1 MVFNC
6 KWSGILV
13 NGGRLAPTKTGS
25 LEILGTPH
33 SVYGTTYIPCNLPI
47 VYQTT
52 VSIAKRGPGRR
63 EGSLEPGCLFSV
75 CVPDFTSPLLSLAG
89 PRLSHACVLANSIA
103 TTPCLLLPGQ
113 DRWRQHSVLGVS
125 DPGQL
130 VMSIE

>member
-25 LEILGTPH
+25 SEILGTPH

-52 VSIAKRGPGRR
+52 VGIAKRAPADGR
-63 EGSLEPGCLFSV
+63 EAWSQDASSL
-75 CVPDFTSPLLSLAG
+75 CVSLTSPA
-89 PRLSHACVLANSIA
+89 
-103 TTPCLLLPGQ
+103 PCLAWLA
-113 DRWRQHSVLGVS
+113 
-125 DPGQL
+125 
-130 VMSIE
+130 